1 MCVSYYINQMMYFSV
16 LSKKKEN
23 SGGLIKG
30 KMETIEIH
38 NKDT

>member
-1 MCVSYYINQMMYFSV
+1 MCVSYYINQMMYISV
-16 LSKKKEN
+16 LSKKKKEP
-23 SGGLIKG
+23 GGLIKG